1 MATNEVQEALRQLDS
16 ASSANKT
23 TAYNDLLTKILK
35 ESSKDNIAPNLI
47 AYLQSIIGDSV
58 GIVASRSLLA
68 AFTDQFQKI
77 KDPEIRIEVGL
88 KAKALLEPKVATY
101 EEQDSQVKEILAEAY
116 ESEEDYRAAAQVLK
130 QITLESS
137 QRAISADAKAAIWI
151 RIVRCYLEEDDST
164 SATSYLN
171 RVKNV
176 LPDVTSKVTQLQFHL
191 SQARILDAQR
201 NFLDASLAYH
211 SFSHAAIVDPDD
223 RLQALSAAIV
233 CAVLAPAGPARARSL
248 AKLYKDERC
257 TEVEEYG
264 ILEKI
269 FFDRLLIPAE
279 VRAFA
284 EKLKPHQLAQ
294 TADGSTVLDKA
305 ILEHNLLAASRLYE
319 NIGIDELGT
328 LLGIESDRAESYA
341 AKMIEQRRLAGY
353 IDQIDRRV
361 YFEGDVVNEKRGEAQ
376 HERTMGRDIRRW
388 DANVQALAEEVE
400 RIATMI
406 QEQYPVRFLAH
417 CKQIGKRLT
426 AFRISTQ
433 PMWLQQPANV
443 CISADF
449 SFSE

>member
-1 MATNEVQEALRQLDS
+1 MATAAVQKVLQQLES
-16 ASSANKT
+16 NPSANKT
-23 TAYNDLLTKILK
+23 GAYNDLLTKIIVD
-35 ESSKDNIAPNLI
+35 SSSDTIAANLT
-47 AYLQSIIGDSV
+47 AYINSILGDSV

-68 AFTDQFQKI
+68 TFIDKLQKV
-77 KDPEIRIEVGL
+77 KDPEIQIEVGL

-101 EEQDSQVKEILAEAY
+101 EEQDNQVKEILATAY
-116 ESEEDYRAAAQVLK
+116 EEQEEYRASAQVLK

-176 LPDVTSKVTQLQFHL
+176 FPDVTSKTTKLRFHL

-201 NFLDASLAYH
+201 SFLDASLAYH
-211 SFSHAAIVDPDD
+211 SFSNEAIIDLED

-248 AKLYKDERC
+248 ARLYKDERC
-257 TEVEEYG
+257 TETEEYS

-269 FFDRLLIPAE
+269 FFDRLLIPTE

-305 ILEHNLLAASRLYE
+305 VLEHNLLAASRLYE
-319 NIGIDELGT
+319 NIGTDELGT
-328 LLGIESDRAESYA
+328 LLGIDADRAESYA
-341 AKMIEQRRLAGY
+341 AKMIEQKRLAGY

-361 YFEGDVVNEKRGEAQ
+361 YFEGEVGNEKKSVAQ
-376 HERTMGRDIRRW
+376 HERIMGRDIRRW

-400 RIATMI
+400 KISTMI
-406 QEQYPVRFLAH
+406 QEQCPVSSSSCSMKGTKA
-417 CKQIGKRLT
+417 LT
-426 AFRISTQ
+426 ATRSSILHILLQ
-433 PMWLQQPANV
+433 PLV
-443 CISADF
+443 D
-449 SFSE
+449 